1 MYLPTSFILTKNQPM
16 QTVSKEFEGT
26 AALSVENFNTSYI
39 LLISIVSALGGL
51 LFGFDTAIISGAINF
66 IKPYFQLD
74 EYSLGWAVSSILIG
88 CVIGAALAGK
98 LCDVWGRK
106 KTLLL
111 CGFLFAVTGIG
122 TAMAHSLAVFVFFR
136 IAGGLAVGTAAMAAP
151 MYIAEAVPGALR
163 GRMVSLYQLAI
174 VLGILMAY
182 LSNYLLADAGENNW
196 RWMFASQ
203 VIPSVLFFA
212 FMFLVPES
220 PRWLMKKEREK
231 EAGVILTKVGG
242 EEYSYQELAAIKE
255 SFHHDHKEKLSDLW
269 LPSYRPILWMGII
282 IAVFQQITGINAIL
296 YYAPEILKKTGVNN
310 ENALLQTIG
319 IGVIMFMFTLVSI
332 WMVDKAGRK
341 ILLLIGCAIM
351 GLSLVGVAACFHFQ
365 YFENYLVLLFLM
377 FYIAGFSASLGSVT
391 WVILSE
397 IFPNRIRGLA
407 LSVSTLLLWIAD
419 FAASFSFPVLNEKLG
434 VEKTL
439 LIFSVLCAIYCF
451 YIKRNI
457 PETKGKTLEE
467 LEKMLVKE

>member
-1 MYLPTSFILTKNQPM
+1 M
-16 QTVSKEFEGT
+16 QTISAEVKNT
-26 AALSVENFNTSYI
+26 NDMAVKFNASYI
-39 LLISIVSALGGL
+39 FLVSVVSALGGL

-66 IKPYFQLD
+66 IQPYFQLN

-88 CVIGAALAGK
+88 CVIGAAIAGK

-106 KTLLL
+106 KILLL

-122 TAMAHSLAVFVFFR
+122 TGMAHSLGVFVFFR
-136 IAGGLAVGTAAMAAP
+136 IAGGLAVGIAAMAAP
-151 MYIAEAVPGALR
+151 MYIAETVPGALR

-174 VLGILMAY
+174 VLGILLAY

-203 VIPSVLFFA
+203 TVPSVLFFG

-220 PRWLMKKEREK
+220 PRWLMKKERKK
-231 EAGVILTKVGG
+231 EAEIILTKVGG
-242 EEYSYQELAAIKE
+242 AVYSNIELEAIEE
-255 SFHHDHKEKLSDLW
+255 SFHHEHKEKLADLW
-269 LPSYRPILWMGII
+269 LPAFSPLLWMGII

-296 YYAPEILKKTGVNN
+296 YYAPEIIKKTGVTN

-319 IGVIMFMFTLVSI
+319 IGVIMFLFTLVAI
-332 WMVDKAGRK
+332 WLIDKAGRK
-341 ILLLIGCAIM
+341 ILLLIGCALM
-351 GLSLVGVAACFHFQ
+351 GLSLIGVAACFHFQ

-377 FYIAGFSASLGSVT
+377 IYIAGFSASLGAVT

-407 LSVSTLLLWIAD
+407 LSISTLLLWIAD
-419 FAASFSFPVLNEKLG
+419 FFASFAFPVLNEKLG
-434 VEKTL
+434 VAITL
-439 LIFSVLCAIYCF
+439 LIFSALCGIYYI
-451 YIKRNI
+451 YIKRKI
-457 PETKGKTLEE
+457 PETKGRSLEE
-467 LEKMLVKE
+467 LEKMLVKER

>member
-1 MYLPTSFILTKNQPM
+1 M
-16 QTVSKEFEGT
+16 QTISKEYDAT
-26 AALSVENFNTSYI
+26 AVLAAENYNTSYI

-66 IKPYFQLD
+66 IKPYFHLD
-74 EYSLGWAVSSILIG
+74 EYALGWAVSSILIG

-122 TAMAHSLAVFVFFR
+122 TAMAHSLTVFVFFR

-151 MYIAEAVPGALR
+151 MYIAEAVPGSLR

-174 VLGILMAY
+174 VMGILMAY
-182 LSNYLLADAGENNW
+182 LSNYVLADAGENNW

-203 VIPSVLFFA
+203 TIPSVLFFG

-231 EAGVILTKVGG
+231 EAGAILRKVGG
-242 EEYSYQELAAIKE
+242 EEYCDQELAAIKE
-255 SFHHDHKEKLSDLW
+255 SFQRLHKEKLSDLW
-269 LPSYRPILWMGII
+269 LPAYRPLLWMGIV

-319 IGVIMFMFTLVSI
+319 IGVIMFLFTLVSI
-332 WMVDKAGRK
+332 WMVDRAGRK
-341 ILLLIGCAIM
+341 ILLLAGCGVM

-365 YFENYLVLLFLM
+365 YFGNYLVLLFLM

-434 VEKTL
+434 VEITL
-439 LIFSVLCAIYCF
+439 LIFSALCAVYWI

-467 LEKMLVKE
+467 LEKMLVRDSENR